1 MGLRIVAVLLVLAVA
16 VICALLAFSW
26 CLVRGKGVDQAVK
39 AGAAVFVGMAT
50 LGIAIIAFL
59 QPG

>member
-1 MGLRIVAVLLVLAVA
+1 MAVLLDLAVA
-16 VICALLAFSW
+16 VICGLLTLSW
-26 CLVRGKGVDQAVK
+26 CLARGKGVDQAVK
-39 AGAAVFVGMAT
+39 AGAKVFGGMAT